1 MVRGLGTF
9 GMLTEFWKVVREL
22 NPQAIEQEST
32 HGFRFV
38 IAGDSTVDLGWLRDV
53 LTDGRP
59 ENGSIVVKPLGTGG
73 SAVEDLPAAD
83 LYIYVARPGVRLSR
97 DEADAIHR
105 LDSKGSPIVL
115 VLSPSGE
122 VDSEEDVKLNADLVL
137 GTIPL
142 HRIVVLRHG
151 SAQDVDAELLPSL
164 LEVAPHLHLP
174 LARQLPR
181 FRPLVAQQLIRET
194 SRVNAEFA
202 MLSSIPSNIPIV
214 GALVATG
221 ADLIVLTKNQVMML
235 FKLAAIHDR
244 DLAARLVLATEI
256 APVVGGAFMWRTMA
270 RSLAGMLPGIV
281 SFVPK
286 TLVAAVGTYVVGS
299 IALYYY
305 QMGTRPDSYT
315 VAQFRRDGLQGA
327 LRLVPQ
333 LERLITGRSR

>member
-9 GMLTEFWKVVREL
+9 SMLTEFWKVVREL

-32 HGFRFV
+32 HSFRFV
-38 IAGDSTVDLGWLRDV
+38 IAGDSTVDLGWLRDA

-59 ENGSIVVKPLGTGG
+59 ENDSVVVKPLGT
-73 SAVEDLPAAD
+73 AAEDLPTAD
-83 LYIYVARPGVRLSR
+83 LYIYVAKPGVRLSR
-97 DEADAIHR
+97 DEANAIHR
-105 LDSKGSPIVL
+105 LDSKGYPIVL
-115 VLSPSGE
+115 VLSPSDE
-122 VDSEEDVKLNADLVL
+122 VDFEEDVKLSVDLVL

-142 HRIVVLRHG
+142 HRIVVLRRG
-151 SAQDVDAELLPSL
+151 STQDVDDKLLPAL

-194 SRVNAEFA
+194 SSVNAEFA
-202 MLSSIPSNIPIV
+202 VLSSIPASIPLV

-221 ADLIVLTKNQVMML
+221 ADLMVLTKNQVMML

-244 DLAARLVLATEI
+244 DLAARLALVGEI
-256 APVVGGAFMWRTMA
+256 APVVGGAFLWRSVA
-270 RSLAGMLPGIV
+270 RTLAGMLPGIIA
-281 SFVPK
+281 FVPK

-305 QMGTRPDSYT
+305 QMGTRPDSHT

-327 LRLVPQ
+327 LRLLPQ
-333 LERLITGRSR
+333 LEGLITGRSR